1 MIIIGFK
8 RKKQKSNE
16 KVFLELFQQYEQD
29 IYRMAYVYV
38 KNRDDALDVVQET
51 AYRAFLK
58 FGTLK
63 DVQYIKTWL
72 IKITMNCAVDLLRKK
87 KKVVHLQTAD
97 TELLSIGMSDIPLSI
112 SLQDL
117 LELLDENQ
125 KTIVILKFYQ
135 GYTYQEI
142 SEFIN
147 KPVST
152 VKSILYRALE
162 KLRKRVRREDLYG
175 Q

>member
-8 RKKQKSNE
+8 RKKPKNNE
-16 KVFLELFQQYEQD
+16 QVFLELFQQYEQD

-38 KNRDDALDVVQET
+38 KNKDDALDVVQEA

-63 DVQYIKTWL
+63 DVQYFKTWL
-72 IKITMNCAVDLLRKK
+72 IKITMNCAVDLLQKK
-87 KKVVHLQTAD
+87 KKVVHLQTVD
-97 TELLSIGMSDIPLSI
+97 TELLSTKMGDIHLSL

-117 LELLDENQ
+117 LELLDEDE
-125 KTIVILKFYQ
+125 KTVVLLKFYQ
-135 GYTYQEI
+135 GYTFKEI
-142 SEFIN
+142 SEFIH
-147 KPVST
+147 KPEST
-152 VKSILYRALE
+152 VKSVLYRSLE
-162 KLRKRVRREDLYG
+162 KLRNRTRREDLYG